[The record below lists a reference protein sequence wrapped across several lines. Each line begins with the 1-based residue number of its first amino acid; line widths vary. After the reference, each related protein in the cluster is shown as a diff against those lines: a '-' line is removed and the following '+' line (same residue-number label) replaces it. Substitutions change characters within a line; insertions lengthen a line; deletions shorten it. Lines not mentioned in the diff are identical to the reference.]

1 MSATNASK
9 QANNVRLKAKF
20 ALLIGIK
27 TRFKIT
33 QKSLTKSGAYTEI
46 NALIRAT
53 AVDVPI
59 ATFLSEREKL
69 IQRVIDGLIN

>member
-27 TRFKIT
+27 TQFKIT

-69 IQRVIDGLIN
+69 IQPVIDGLIN